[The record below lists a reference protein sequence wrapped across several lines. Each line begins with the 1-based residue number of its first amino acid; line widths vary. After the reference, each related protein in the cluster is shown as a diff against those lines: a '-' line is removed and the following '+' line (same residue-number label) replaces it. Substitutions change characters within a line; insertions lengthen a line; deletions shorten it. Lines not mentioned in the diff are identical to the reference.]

1 MNVRNTDQCFFQ
13 ACIPM
18 GSRAFSAVSPDQGRM
33 TGMLPRLPLLPGLLL
48 LLVVPLMVGKN
59 QEEPYPVVTCGD
71 QVTKEE
77 PALSC

>member
-1 MNVRNTDQCFFQ
+1 
-13 ACIPM
+13 
-18 GSRAFSAVSPDQGRM
+18 
-33 TGMLPRLPLLPGLLL
+33 MLPRLPLLPGLLL